1 VPRLHI
7 AQAVGCA
14 PLVRALATGA
24 EDAAPVERAPTIAS
38 GVTIERPARARLIL
52 RAARET
58 GGRAAAVDDAA
69 VLAEMAALARLE
81 GLTCEPTAAVA
92 FAAARELVRI
102 GAIAPE
108 ERVLVAVTGSGLKD
122 SEALVRAGA

>member
-1 VPRLHI
+1 M
-7 AQAVGCA
+7 
-14 PLVRALATGA
+14 
-24 EDAAPVERAPTIAS
+24 AS
-38 GVTIERPARARLIL
+38 GVTIARPARARLIL

-92 FAAARELVRI
+92 FAATRELVRI

-108 ERVLVAVTGSGLKD
+108 ERVLIAVTGSGLKD